1 MYFRY
6 ILEKHKSLNLGRKYD
21 QISKRAVGYFKNCN
35 KANPT
40 AKCSSTKMY
49 SHGSLCCSRSARKT
63 SPGLFWFHRD
73 HWLQCSKGREGSQPA
88 AFVFCCGGGP
98 GVLSSAVQGLRY
110 PATSSSS
117 STDRFPTLRPNKTKS
132 ALTLQNVD
140 EFFRVNQPCQPDVE
154 LSPTCDII

>member
-1 MYFRY
+1 MIRY
-6 ILEKHKSLNLGRKYD
+6 QKELWATLKIAIRRIPRQNAAAQKCTAMEVCDAPDQRGKQALDCSGFTEITGFSAARAGKGVSLQPL
-21 QISKRAVGYFKNCN
+21 SAAV
-35 KANPT
+35 
-40 AKCSSTKMY
+40 
-49 SHGSLCCSRSARKT
+49 R
-63 SPGLFWFHRD
+63 
-73 HWLQCSKGREGSQPA
+73 
-88 AFVFCCGGGP
+88 GGP